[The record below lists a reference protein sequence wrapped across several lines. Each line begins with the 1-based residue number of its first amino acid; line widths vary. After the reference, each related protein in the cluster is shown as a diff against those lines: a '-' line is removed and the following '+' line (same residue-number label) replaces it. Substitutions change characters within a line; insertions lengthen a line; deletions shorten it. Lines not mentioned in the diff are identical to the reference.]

1 MSEGKVRA
9 YSLYGIRGIAMI
21 SKDNAE
27 KNLLIETVKKKL
39 GAGLFDD
46 AAILLSNNNY
56 NEISSILWNI
66 TETVGGELPV
76 LFFSYFMNC
85 NNNQYNWFDIL
96 YEMSTLAFPYIEGS
110 RSFLLYVIKKAIAI
124 DESIQNLELILNFGY
139 DPDEEILITDL
150 AKKQYAEKMLAI
162 DPDNEQAQKVLKK
175 LIKNDKEIVAN
186 NNEGDEFE
194 GYIERVEY
202 GKVERFLDGLSMK
215 EVSDML
221 IKQAKTSESMAVCGF
236 IQYMIEKT
244 NSRVWIQIQIDVMTQ
259 GLECMKEFG
268 IDGVAEYYR
277 KLFRL

>member
-1 MSEGKVRA
+1 M
-9 YSLYGIRGIAMI
+9 L

-27 KNLLIETVKKKL
+27 KNLLIETVMQKL

-46 AAILLSNNNY
+46 AAILLNNNNY
-56 NEISSILWNI
+56 DEISSILWNI
-66 TETVGGELPV
+66 TEMVGGELPV

-175 LIKNDKEIVAN
+175 LKKNYKENAA
-186 NNEGDEFE
+186 NNEGDELE

-202 GKVERFLDGLSMK
+202 DKVERFLDGLSMK

-236 IQYMIEKT
+236 IQYMIEKN
-244 NSRVWIQIQIDVMTQ
+244 NSREWIQMQIDVMTQ

-268 IDGVAEYYR
+268 IDGVAEYY
-277 KLFRL
+277 KHLIA